1 LRASWQGNRVRA
13 AASNDARRTDGYVSD
28 ESVRDFQPMGSN
40 MGLLPPL
47 DARIRDKAAR
57 YRALAERSL
66 EALGRAVSELE
77 E

>member
-1 LRASWQGNRVRA
+1 
-13 AASNDARRTDGYVSD
+13 
-28 ESVRDFQPMGSN
+28 